1 MGVPKPPKFAATG
14 IDKVNAIR
22 PLPFAGS
29 AANTGARKVSINA
42 AVAVL
47 EINIENN
54 PVISRKPSK
63 TFSLFFPN
71 GRIRFR
77 ANKVSSPD
85 LDAAI
90 AMMKP
95 ARKSIMIGSANE
107 AIISVESSNFPTL
120 SPLNTPK
127 AFFDTVTHII
137 AVRASDVAQAGIHS
151 VSQERIAKTKIA
163 ITRC

>member
-54 PVISRKPSK
+54 PVIRRKPSK

-85 LDAAI
+85 LDAVSYTHLTLPTI
-90 AMMKP
+90 ALLC
-95 ARKSIMIGSANE
+95 RSRW
-107 AIISVESSNFPTL
+107 
-120 SPLNTPK
+120 SPY
-127 AFFDTVTHII
+127 H
-137 AVRASDVAQAGIHS
+137 
-151 VSQERIAKTKIA
+151 
-163 ITRC
+163 